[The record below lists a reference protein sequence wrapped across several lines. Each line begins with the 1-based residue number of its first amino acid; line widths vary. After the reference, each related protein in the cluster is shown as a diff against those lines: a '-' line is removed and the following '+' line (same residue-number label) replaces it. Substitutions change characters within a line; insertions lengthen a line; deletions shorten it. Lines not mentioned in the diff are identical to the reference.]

1 MNNIENCR
9 AELET
14 RFPDRIIFVSGYA
27 RTYRFAG
34 ETTRKT
40 EYDITLFPGFNYENC
55 QIFSGDTLSECM
67 EKVNKLAPQAPQRNE
82 AIRQHAFVPALP
94 VI

>member
-9 AELET
+9 AELEA
-14 RFPDRIIFVSGYA
+14 RFPDRTIFVSAYA
-27 RTYRFAG
+27 RTYRNGGSAN
-34 ETTRKT
+34 RKT

-67 EKVNKLAPQAPQRNE
+67 DKVNKLAPQEPQRNE
-82 AIRQHAFVPALP
+82 VSHQHAFVPALP